1 MESVKPANTPSL
13 TTAHTDEAFVVPIAE
28 RPPEADCPD
37 CPRGVPTYLAT
48 FSDMAILLMAFFVLV
63 LAQVQFD
70 IQNFQK
76 ISGSLRQAFGV
87 QTMNLDIKPP
97 TARSL
102 LVETFS
108 PADTIRD
115 LSDNLRQKALNTNSQ
130 YLLRPTEQFDD
141 KYDIRR
147 ELEILRAVFEDEI
160 EDGEVSIKIEGEN
173 LVVEINSDSASPGS
187 DDGRSQ
193 NRSGTVRQEV
203 IDAIE
208 TVAQVQSE
216 IIREIQVFAVSNSQA
231 DAAEAAERE
240 RIAGEKLERVR
251 TDLETQE
258 QRGLLE
264 IERVQ
269 DEIIIRLASQDSFRS
284 GSAEL
289 TANFSQLISELAET
303 VASSEAMRVQVEGHS
318 DNVPIA
324 FSDEFRSNWDLSS
337 ARASAVTNIFLL
349 DPALQAVRFSVV
361 GFADTVPIASN
372 ESAEGRARNR
382 RIEIKLAEFIE
393 D

>member
-1 MESVKPANTPSL
+1 MPTDSSMAPT
-13 TTAHTDEAFVVPIAE
+13 HGDEAFIAPIIE
-28 RPPEADCPD
+28 RPAEADCPD
-37 CPRGVPTYLAT
+37 CGRGVPTYLAT

-87 QTMNLDIKPP
+87 QTMNLNIKPP

-115 LSDNLRQKALNTNSQ
+115 LSDNLRQKALNSDSQ
-130 YLLRPTEQFDD
+130 YLLRPGEPFDD

-147 ELEILRAVFEDEI
+147 ELEILQAVFAEEI
-160 EDGEVSIKIEGEN
+160 EIGEVSVKIEGEN

-187 DDGRSQ
+187 REGQSQ
-193 NRSGTVRQEV
+193 NRSGIVRQQV

-216 IIREIQVFAVSNSQA
+216 IIREISVFSVSNSQA
-231 DAAEAAERE
+231 DAAEAANRE
-240 RIAGEKLERVR
+240 RIASEKLQRVR

-289 TANFSQLISELAET
+289 TANFSQLVSEVAET
-303 VASSEAMRVQVEGHS
+303 VATSDAIRVQVEGHT

-337 ARASAVTNIFLL
+337 ARASAVTNILL
-349 DPALQAVRFSVV
+349 VDPALQAVRFSVV

-372 ESAEGRARNR
+372 ENAEGRAQNR
-382 RIEIKLAEFIE
+382 RIEIKLAEFAE
-393 D
+393 N

>member
-1 MESVKPANTPSL
+1 MESVRP
-13 TTAHTDEAFVVPIAE
+13 TDSSMAPTHGDDAFIAPIIE
-28 RPPEADCPD
+28 RPAEADCPD
-37 CPRGVPTYLAT
+37 CARGVPTYLAT

-115 LSDNLRQKALNTNSQ
+115 LSDNLRQKALNSDSQ
-130 YLLRPTEQFDD
+130 YLLRPTEPFDD

-147 ELEILRAVFEDEI
+147 ELEILQAVFAEEI
-160 EDGEVSIKIEGEN
+160 EIGEVSVKIDGEN
-173 LVVEINSDSASPGS
+173 LVVEINSDSASMASREGQ
-187 DDGRSQ
+187 SQ
-193 NRSGTVRQEV
+193 NRSGIVRQQV

-216 IIREIQVFAVSNSQA
+216 IIREISVFSVSNSQA
-231 DAAEAAERE
+231 DAAEAANRE
-240 RIAGEKLERVR
+240 RIASEKLQRVR

-289 TANFSQLISELAET
+289 TANFSQLVSEVAET
-303 VASSEAMRVQVEGHS
+303 VATSDAIRVQVEGHS

-337 ARASAVTNIFLL
+337 ARASAVTNILLL

-372 ESAEGRARNR
+372 ENAEGRAQNR
-382 RIEIKLAEFIE
+382 RIEIKLAEFAE
-393 D
+393 N

>member
-1 MESVKPANTPSL
+1 MESVTPTDSSKAP
-13 TTAHTDEAFVVPIAE
+13 THGDEAFVAPIIE
-28 RPPEADCPD
+28 RPAEADCPD
-37 CPRGVPTYLAT
+37 CSRGVPTYLAT

-87 QTMNLDIKPP
+87 QTMNLNIKPP

-108 PADTIRD
+108 PADTVRD
-115 LSDNLRQKALNTNSQ
+115 LSDNLRQKALNSDSQ
-130 YLLRPTEQFDD
+130 YLLRPTEPFDD

-147 ELEILRAVFEDEI
+147 ELEILQAVFAEEI
-160 EDGEVSIKIEGEN
+160 EIGEVSVKIEGEN

-187 DDGRSQ
+187 REGQSQ
-193 NRSGTVRQEV
+193 NRSGIVRQQV

-216 IIREIQVFAVSNSQA
+216 IIREISVFSVSNSQA
-231 DAAEAAERE
+231 DAAEAANRE
-240 RIAGEKLERVR
+240 RIASEKLQRVR

-269 DEIIIRLASQDSFRS
+269 DKIIIRLASQDSFRS

-289 TANFSQLISELAET
+289 TANFSQLVSEVAET
-303 VASSEAMRVQVEGHS
+303 VATSDAIRVQVEGHT

-337 ARASAVTNIFLL
+337 ARASAVTNILL
-349 DPALQAVRFSVV
+349 VDPALQAVRFSVV

-372 ESAEGRARNR
+372 ENAEGRAQNR
-382 RIEIKLAEFIE
+382 RIEIKLAEFAE
-393 D
+393 N

>member
-1 MESVKPANTPSL
+1 MESVTPTDSSKAP
-13 TTAHTDEAFVVPIAE
+13 THGDEAFVAPIIE
-28 RPPEADCPD
+28 RPAEADCPD
-37 CPRGVPTYLAT
+37 CSRGVPTYLAT

-87 QTMNLDIKPP
+87 QTMNLNIKPP

-115 LSDNLRQKALNTNSQ
+115 LSDNLRQKALNSDSQ
-130 YLLRPTEQFDD
+130 YLLRPTEPFDD

-147 ELEILRAVFEDEI
+147 ELEILQAVFAEEI
-160 EDGEVSIKIEGEN
+160 EVGEVSVKIEGEN
-173 LVVEINSDSASPGS
+173 LVVEINSDSASPQ
-187 DDGRSQ
+187 GREGQSQ
-193 NRSGTVRQEV
+193 NRSGIVRQQV

-216 IIREIQVFAVSNSQA
+216 IIREISVFSVSNSQA
-231 DAAEAAERE
+231 DAAEAANRE
-240 RIAGEKLERVR
+240 RIASEKLQRVR

-289 TANFSQLISELAET
+289 TANFSQLVSEVAET
-303 VASSEAMRVQVEGHS
+303 VATSDAIRVQVEGHT

-337 ARASAVTNIFLL
+337 ARASAVTNILL
-349 DPALQAVRFSVV
+349 VDPALQAVRFSVV
-361 GFADTVPIASN
+361 GFAGTVPIASN
-372 ESAEGRARNR
+372 ENAEGRARNR
-382 RIEIKLAEFIE
+382 RIEIKLAEFAE
-393 D
+393 N

>member
-1 MESVKPANTPSL
+1 MESVTPTDSSMAS
-13 TTAHTDEAFVVPIAE
+13 THGDEAFIAPIIE
-28 RPPEADCPD
+28 RPAEADCPD
-37 CPRGVPTYLAT
+37 CGRGVPTYLAT

-87 QTMNLDIKPP
+87 QTMNLNIKPP

-115 LSDNLRQKALNTNSQ
+115 LSDNLRQKALNSNSQ
-130 YLLRPTEQFDD
+130 YLLRPSEPFDD

-147 ELEILRAVFEDEI
+147 ELEILQAVFAEEI
-160 EDGEVSIKIEGEN
+160 EIGEVSVKIEGEN

-187 DDGRSQ
+187 REGQSQ
-193 NRSGTVRQEV
+193 NRSGIVRQQV

-216 IIREIQVFAVSNSQA
+216 IIREISVFSVSNSQA
-231 DAAEAAERE
+231 DAAEAANRE
-240 RIAGEKLERVR
+240 RIASEKLLRVR

-289 TANFSQLISELAET
+289 TANFSQLVSEVAET
-303 VASSEAMRVQVEGHS
+303 VATSDAIRVQVEGHS

-337 ARASAVTNIFLL
+337 ARASAVTNILLL

-372 ESAEGRARNR
+372 ENAEGRAQNR
-382 RIEIKLAEFIE
+382 RIEIKLAEFAE
-393 D
+393 N

>member
-1 MESVKPANTPSL
+1 
-13 TTAHTDEAFVVPIAE
+13 
-28 RPPEADCPD
+28 
-37 CPRGVPTYLAT
+37 
-48 FSDMAILLMAFFVLV
+48 MAILLMAFFVLV

-115 LSDNLRQKALNTNSQ
+115 LSDNLRQRALNTDSQ
-130 YLLRPTEQFDD
+130 YLLRPTEQFDN

-160 EDGEVSIKIEGEN
+160 EDGEVTIKIEGEN
-173 LVVEINSDSASPGS
+173 LVGEINIDSASPGS

-203 IDAIE
+203 IDTIE

-264 IERVQ
+264 IERVR

-289 TANFSQLISELAET
+289 TANFSQLISRWRRHCIL
-303 VASSEAMRVQVEGHS
+303 RGHEG
-318 DNVPIA
+318 A
-324 FSDEFRSNWDLSS
+324 
-337 ARASAVTNIFLL
+337 
-349 DPALQAVRFSVV
+349 
-361 GFADTVPIASN
+361 G
-372 ESAEGRARNR
+372 
-382 RIEIKLAEFIE
+382 
-393 D
+393 